1 MEKKPDFKNL
11 KNILLCRD
19 RDFVPIC
26 ELLVEDE
33 IKEKVLSRPL
43 NSIKDEV
50 DFCLRSGYDFVGISS
65 GILKPTKTMAQ
76 MEGKSEDRWAEE
88 NRGDI
93 YSDKSFADYP
103 WLDPDRL
110 DYSPYKQAADHMPD
124 NMKIIGIG
132 GKIFTASWMLMG
144 FNYFSTSIYDNYS
157 LVRKVLNKVGQ
168 IQFGVFNRVLE
179 QPSVEAYW
187 VVDDIAYST
196 GLILSRDILDE
207 NVFPWYKKMGDICRK
222 RDIPFI
228 FHSDGTLWEVMDT
241 LIECGFTAFHPIEP
255 KAMDIIEVH
264 KKYGGKICLLGNI
277 ELDILI
283 RGNPEDAREM
293 VLSNLKN
300 IAPDGFYAAG
310 SSNSVT
316 REVPLE
322 NYLSM
327 NNTVLENG
335 RYPISI

>member
-1 MEKKPDFKNL
+1 MKKQPDFKNL

-19 RDFVPIC
+19 RKYVPIC

-33 IKEKVLSRPL
+33 IKQKVLSRPVE
-43 NSIKDEV
+43 SIRDEV
-50 DFCLRSGYDFVGISS
+50 DFCLQSGYDFLGISS

-76 MEGKSEDRWAEE
+76 MDDKSGDKWAEE
-88 NRGDI
+88 KRGDI
-93 YSDKSFADYP
+93 YSDKSFEDYP
-103 WLDPDRL
+103 WPDPAGL
-110 DYSPYKQAADHMPD
+110 DYSLYKEASDYMPD
-124 NMKIIGIG
+124 NMKIIGMG

-144 FNYFSTSIYDNYS
+144 FNYFSISIYDNYS
-157 LVRKVLNKVGQ
+157 LVKKVLKRVGE
-168 IQFGVFNRVLE
+168 IQFDVFKRVLE

-196 GLILSRDILDE
+196 GLMLSKDILDE

-222 RDIPFI
+222 KDIPFI
-228 FHSDGTLWEVMDT
+228 FHSDGTLLEVMDT

-255 KAMDIIEVH
+255 KAMNIIEVH

-283 RGNPEDAREM
+283 RGNTDDAREM
-293 VLSNLKN
+293 VLTNLKN
-300 IAPDGFYAAG
+300 IASDGFYAAG
-310 SSNSVT
+310 SSNSVIKK
-316 REVPLE
+316 VPLE

-327 NNTVLENG
+327 NKTVLKNG
-335 RYPISI
+335 KYPINI